1 MVSQNAAIARE
12 SLELLITCLKLRSS
26 LLNIF
31 YTLPYV
37 EDFVIDL
44 LLGCPHPDIRIS
56 VVSQLGQLCKAIDT
70 GEICILS
77 CTCCTYASL

>member
-31 YTLPYV
+31 YTLPHV
-37 EDFVIDL
+37 EDFIIDI
-44 LLGCPHPDIRIS
+44 LLGCPHPDIRMS
-56 VVSQLGQLCKAIDT
+56 VISQLDQLYRAIDA
-70 GEICILS
+70 GE
-77 CTCCTYASL
+77 TYMYL